1 MIKMIVA
8 YWYCNDCNNTLF
20 SDLQERF
27 RDTVT
32 LQTSAIY
39 IVYSYLIY
47 LILTFSISFALQKL
61 DPIEICF
68 YNYI

>member
-8 YWYCNDCNNTLF
+8 YWYCNDCNNTLL

-47 LILTFSISFALQKL
+47 LIFNT
-61 DPIEICF
+61 
-68 YNYI
+68 

>member
-39 IVYSYLIY
+39 IVYSHLIY
-47 LILTFSISFALQKL
+47 LIFNI
-61 DPIEICF
+61 
-68 YNYI
+68 

>member
-20 SDLQERF
+20 SALQARL

-47 LILTFSISFALQKL
+47 LIFNI
-61 DPIEICF
+61 
-68 YNYI
+68 

>member
-20 SDLQERF
+20 SDLQARF

-39 IVYSYLIY
+39 IYLIY
-47 LILTFSISFALQKL
+47 LIFNI
-61 DPIEICF
+61 
-68 YNYI
+68 